1 MKIKI
6 SDLNRLIREAV
17 TDKDKRTMPTPEEM
31 FERRSTAVE
40 GLVERTKIGNALDVL
55 EGLLRTA
62 QEKNL
67 PIANVYPIPGNTKI
81 VLDQEKIAKQI
92 RNPKVVSKLTD
103 DDIREMLKTLYVL
116 GNYGKILGSDLS
128 PNTLQFKINNP
139 MKASEL
145 DHIQSDEEESAS
157 EASEGSEDDDVLR
170 KYLTKAQAGGKTFEE
185 IADILGIS
193 VQRAKQIFDKG
204 LERVKGKIDKN
215 MRYDASHALPAIT
228 EFIDGLDSATSLSE
242 FVNDVLKLE
251 KPSDGDLELIM
262 VLKHDLEDGKYEE
275 AKKRLYRRYKEND
288 NTPLM
293 NLFHELTR
301 ASDKPGRPSANK
313 IYFKENSSNFTVNR
327 FERVKGKID
336 KNMRYDASH
345 ALPAIEEFIAKLV
358 DAESVTEFV
367 MRTLKLPRAT
377 EADIEF
383 LVELKEIAED
393 NEASAVKVLMDRF
406 MENDNSHLMRRIQD
420 ALRPEGAGRPSKIRT
435 YFK

>member
-215 MRYDASHALPAIT
+215 MRYDASHALPAI
-228 EFIDGLDSATSLSE
+228 
-242 FVNDVLKLE
+242 
-251 KPSDGDLELIM
+251 
-262 VLKHDLEDGKYEE
+262 
-275 AKKRLYRRYKEND
+275 
-288 NTPLM
+288 
-293 NLFHELTR
+293 
-301 ASDKPGRPSANK
+301 
-313 IYFKENSSNFTVNR
+313 
-327 FERVKGKID
+327 
-336 KNMRYDASH
+336 
-345 ALPAIEEFIAKLV
+345 EEFIAKLV